1 MADAKAHNASALSV
15 STGQSCQNPIKEL
28 QWSCPRRDFIL
39 AILFVKPFF
48 KLAPS
53 SFPPLH
59 HCPKLYMQWIW
70 LYLSFH
76 CLVFWG
82 PNFPCCFFKVIH
94 WKEGPSSWQ
103 PRPYLLNLLPTFS
116 VLLSQSY
123 HVNHTMELHYLFPMS
138 SCGKRSWFP

>member
-1 MADAKAHNASALSV
+1 M
-15 STGQSCQNPIKEL
+15 
-28 QWSCPRRDFIL
+28 PRHIMHL
-39 AILFVKPFF
+39 LCLFQQDRAARIQLKNCSGVVHEETLFWLFFLWQPFF

-94 WKEGPSSWQ
+94 WREGPSSWQ

-123 HVNHTMELHYLFPMS
+123 HVNHTMKLHYLFPMS